1 MTRGGKEAAERMRFF
16 MLQDNSQKKIDA
28 AQKAYD
34 QAKARLEAEKKKQ
47 SEKRRHFENHHKF
60 MMGGAVVKYF
70 PECYSFDEKEMNR
83 IIAAGMKSEEC
94 RRVVQI
100 VIAEAAEKKA
110 AKEAGKAG
118 GPVSEPEDTDD
129 PEER

>member
-1 MTRGGKEAAERMRFF
+1 
-16 MLQDNSQKKIDA
+16 MLKDNSQKKIDA

-94 RRVVQI
+94 RRVVQV
-100 VIAEAAEKKA
+100 VIAEAAEKEA

-118 GPVSEPEDTDD
+118 SPVPEPEDTDD

>member
-1 MTRGGKEAAERMRFF
+1 

-83 IIAAGMKSEEC
+83 IIAAAMKSEEC
-94 RRVVQI
+94 QRI
-100 VIAEAAEKKA
+100 VRIITEEASAKKTQKNSAETD
-110 AKEAGKAG
+110 
-118 GPVSEPEDTDD
+118 VMSLTSEEGTDVLREGLDED
-129 PEER
+129 E

>member
-1 MTRGGKEAAERMRFF
+1 
-16 MLQDNSQKKIDA
+16 MLENNAQKKIDA
-28 AQKAYD
+28 AQKAFE

-47 SEKRRHFENHHKF
+47 SEKRRHFENHHKY

-83 IIAAGMKSEEC
+83 IIAAAMKSEEC

-100 VIAEAAEKKA
+100 VIAEAQSGNQEQEHSGSDGSPELSEE
-110 AKEAGKAG
+110 EASDHG
-118 GPVSEPEDTDD
+118 EDM
-129 PEER
+129 

>member
-1 MTRGGKEAAERMRFF
+1 
-16 MLQDNSQKKIDA
+16 MLKDNSQKKIDA

-94 RRVVQI
+94 QRI
-100 VIAEAAEKKA
+100 VRIIIEEASAKKTQKNSAETD
-110 AKEAGKAG
+110 
-118 GPVSEPEDTDD
+118 VLSLISEEGTDVFREEPYED
-129 PEER
+129 E